1 MTIDAPLDCA
11 PPPRFHLPPVNS
23 LLTSPILP
31 TLLKLA
37 IPNAIAM
44 FGTTLVAV
52 AETSYIGRLGT
63 EPLAGI
69 ALVFPFVMLTQMMS
83 AGAMGG
89 GVSSAISRAIGA
101 GDRDRAATLALH
113 AAMIGACAGIFFTVM
128 MLAFGRA
135 FYTLLGGRG
144 GVLEQAMQYSH
155 VLFSGAIA
163 IWLVNTL
170 ASVVRGTGDMRIPS
184 VTLIGTALVQIAVG
198 GGLGLGLF
206 GLPKFGMRGVAAGQL
221 TAFTLGAV
229 FLAWYLV
236 SGRSRLTLNFA
247 GFKFQRDM
255 FFDILKVGAVSCLS
269 PLQTVLT
276 VLIFTK
282 ILAGYRHRDVGRLW
296 HGLAAGIPA
305 DPDRVRFRRCLG
317 ADGRHGDGRGPCDAR
332 AAGGVDRG
340 RRGRHHRGHHR
351 PDRRG
356 KAVAV
361 GFDVHQRSRRHRR
374 GVILFRLGRPGVRL
388 FRDGRLPLFLVARGG
403 EGRRARDGRHRTI
416 ADRRRRRLVAG
427 LDGRAGLDIVRAGRR
442 GDGRLRPRHGAVDPP
457 DALGQMIGQVVNRT

>member
-1 MTIDAPLDCA
+1 MTIDAPLDMRPA
-11 PPPRFHLPPVNS
+11 AVPPVAANS
-23 LLTSPILP
+23 LLTAPILP

-37 IPNAIAM
+37 IPNMIAM
-44 FGTTLVAV
+44 VGTTLVAV

-101 GDRDRAATLALH
+101 GNRDRAAALALH
-113 AAMIGACAGIFFTVM
+113 AAMIGACAGLFFTVM
-128 MLAFGRA
+128 MLAFGRG

-184 VTLIGTALVQIAVG
+184 ATLIGTALVQIAVG
-198 GGLGLGLF
+198 GALGLGLF
-206 GLPKFGMRGVAAGQL
+206 GLPKLGMRGVAAGQL

-229 FLAWYLV
+229 YLTWYLL

-247 GFKFQRDM
+247 GFKFERDM

-276 VLIFTK
+276 ILIFTK
-282 ILAGYRHRDVGRLW
+282 ILAGFGTETLAGYGMGSRLEFLLTPIAFAFGVASVPMVGMAMGA
-296 HGLAAGIPA
+296 GLVTRARQVAWIAGAAAGIT
-305 DPDRVRFRRCLG
+305 VG
-317 ADGRHGDGRGPCDAR
+317 AIGLI
-332 AAGGVDRG
+332 
-340 RRGRHHRGHHR
+340 
-351 PDRRG
+351 
-356 KAVAV
+356 VAV
-361 GFDVHQRSRRHRR
+361 KPSLWVS
-374 GVILFRLGRPGVRL
+374 LFTSDPGVTAAASTYFAWAGPAFAFFGMGVCLYFSSQGAAKVGGPVIAGTARL
-388 FRDGRLPLFLVARGG
+388 LLVGGGGWLLASMGAPAWTLFALVGAAMVVYGLSTALSIRLTRWGK
-403 EGRRARDGRHRTI
+403 
-416 ADRRRRRLVAG
+416 
-427 LDGRAGLDIVRAGRR
+427 
-442 GDGRLRPRHGAVDPP
+442 
-457 DALGQMIGQVVNRT
+457 